1 MILICGTVPQAD
13 LLLTYGEVVFQGESL
28 IVNGS
33 RLSCTQGTAAL
44 VSAACVTAE
53 SMGSCSPHV
62 LLAGDNGAGKGSRSL
77 YDHLIK
83 ELPSI
88 QPDVLLL
95 HYILPVM
102 GLMKRICES
111 AEKCSR
117 KPVLIAD
124 ASSMYA
130 AKAAGLAPR
139 FDIFTPDFSEMGFLA
154 DPDATHPAYIGRHLF
169 CSGITDIDHLVA
181 VAYRDGNAARTMMI
195 KGKIDHIVEAGKILE
210 KVSEPDLPALEAI
223 GGTGDT
229 ITGIIGALAHGGVPH
244 QKAAVIAARANRLAG
259 QYAAAR
265 PSTKIREIVAALPQ
279 ALAECLYCSGN

>member
-1 MILICGTVPQAD
+1 MILICGTVPQMD
-13 LLLTYGEVVFQGESL
+13 LPLTYGEAVFQREAL
-28 IVNGS
+28 IVNGN

-53 SMGSCSPHV
+53 HMGTRPPHV
-62 LLAGDNGAGKGSRSL
+62 LLAGDNGTGKGSRFL
-77 YDHLIK
+77 YDHLIQN
-83 ELPSI
+83 LTSI

-102 GLMKRICES
+102 GLMKKVCES
-111 AEKCSR
+111 TEKCIR

-130 AKAAGLAPR
+130 AKAAGLASR

-169 CSGITDIDHLVA
+169 CAEIADVDRLVA
-181 VAYRDGNAARTMMI
+181 AAYRGGNAARTMII
-195 KGKIDHIVEAGKILE
+195 KGKTDHIVEDGKILE
-210 KVSEPDLPALEAI
+210 RVSEPDLPALEAI

-229 ITGIIGALAHGGVPH
+229 ITGMIGALAHGCVPH
-244 QKAAVIAARANRLAG
+244 QKAAIIAARANRLAG

-279 ALAECLYCSGN
+279 ALADCL